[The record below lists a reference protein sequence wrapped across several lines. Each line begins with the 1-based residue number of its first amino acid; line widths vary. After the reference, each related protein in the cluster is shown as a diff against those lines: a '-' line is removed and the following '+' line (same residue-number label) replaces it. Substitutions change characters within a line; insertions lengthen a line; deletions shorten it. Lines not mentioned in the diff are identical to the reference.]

1 MARSDDL
8 KASPPMFESPWLDRF
23 TRVHPSVPPIIFTPI
38 ILVMVIA
45 GFGRQ
50 STLQAVL
57 LLVAG
62 YVFWTLF
69 EYWLHRV
76 VFHFEPYS
84 SPVGMRLHWMIHGV
98 HHDHPN
104 DPLRLVM
111 PPSVSLPLGALVLSL
126 FWLVLGWDA
135 ALVFGG
141 GFLAGYLA
149 YDMLHYHVHHHTP
162 RTAIG
167 HKLRELHMRHHFQ
180 DDETGFGISAPY
192 WDNVFGTATARTG
205 NRPLAEQ
212 RAARAAGAPAVASR
226 GNRGPTDTASG
237 AT

>member
-8 KASPPMFESPWLDRF
+8 KASPPMFESPLLDRF
-23 TRVHPSVPPIIFTPI
+23 TRVHPSVPPLIFLPI
-38 ILVMVIA
+38 IAVMLVTGV
-45 GFGRQ
+45 GRM
-50 STLQAVL
+50 SGWESVL
-57 LLVAG
+57 LLLAG

-76 VFHFEPYS
+76 VFHFEPYNS
-84 SPVGMRLHWMIHGV
+84 ALGMRLHWMIHGV

-111 PPSVSLPLGALVLSL
+111 PPSVSLPLGALVLSG
-126 FWLVLGWDA
+126 FWLILGYDA

-141 GFLAGYLA
+141 GFLSGYLA

-162 RTAIG
+162 RTALG

-180 DDETGFGISAPY
+180 DDERGFGISAPY
-192 WDNVFGTATARTG
+192 WDNVFGTATHATG
-205 NRPLAEQ
+205 NRSLSRTPP
-212 RAARAAGAPAVASR
+212 AGGGGQQDR
-226 GNRGPTDTASG
+226 ASG
-237 AT
+237 AH

>member
-8 KASPPMFESPWLDRF
+8 KASPPMFESPLLDRF
-23 TRVHPSVPPIIFTPI
+23 TRVHPSVPPIIFVPI
-38 ILVMVIA
+38 ILLMLVT
-45 GFGRQ
+45 GFGRM

-57 LLVAG
+57 LLAAG

-76 VFHFEPYS
+76 VFHFEPYNS
-84 SPVGMRLHWMIHGV
+84 AVGMRLHWMIHGV

-111 PPSVSLPLGALVLSL
+111 PPSVSLPLGALVLSV
-126 FWLVLGWDA
+126 FWLLLGYDA

-149 YDMLHYHVHHHTP
+149 YDMLHYHVHHHKP
-162 RTAIG
+162 RTALG

-192 WDNVFGTATARTG
+192 WDNVFGTSTAQTG
-205 NRPLAEQ
+205 NRAVAQ
-212 RAARAAGAPAVASR
+212 QQQRGGAGSHDRAA
-226 GNRGPTDTASG
+226 T
-237 AT
+237 

>member
-8 KASPPMFESPWLDRF
+8 KASPPMFESPLLDRF
-23 TRVHPSVPPIIFTPI
+23 TRVHPSVPPLIFVPI
-38 ILVMVIA
+38 ITVMLVT
-45 GFGRQ
+45 GFGRM
-50 STLQAVL
+50 STLQAVAL
-57 LLVAG
+57 LAAG

-76 VFHFEPYS
+76 VFHFEPYN
-84 SPVGMRLHWMIHGV
+84 SPLGMRLHWMIHGV

-111 PPSVSLPLGALVLSL
+111 PPSVSLPLGAAVLAG
-126 FWLVLGWDA
+126 FWLILGYDA

-149 YDMLHYHVHHHTP
+149 YDMLHYHVHHHKP
-162 RTAIG
+162 RTPLG
-167 HKLRELHMRHHFQ
+167 RKLRELHMRHHFQ
-180 DDETGFGISAPY
+180 DDERGFGISAPY
-192 WDNVFGTATARTG
+192 WDNVFGTATHSAG
-205 NRPLAEQ
+205 NRSL
-212 RAARAAGAPAVASR
+212 SR
-226 GNRGPTDTASG
+226 SQQSGGGPHDTASG